1 MNTDWFLGLVE
12 NHNLH
17 AEIFYGLMF
26 VGYGGRVE
34 KEFGGGSC
42 AG

>member
-1 MNTDWFLGLVE
+1 MNTDWFLGLVG

-17 AEIFYGLMF
+17 AEIFHGLMF
-26 VGYGGRVE
+26 AGYGGRVE
-34 KEFGGGSC
+34 GEFGDGNY